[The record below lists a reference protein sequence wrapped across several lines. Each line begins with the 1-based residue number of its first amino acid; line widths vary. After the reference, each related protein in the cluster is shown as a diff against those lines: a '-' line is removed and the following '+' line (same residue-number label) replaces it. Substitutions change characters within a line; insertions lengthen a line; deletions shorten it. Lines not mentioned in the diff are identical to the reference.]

1 VPVAARSAAASP
13 AHPAPLHGPAT
24 AALTRLLMAGLS
36 PDVARRISAHVGPD
50 FPHAQVE
57 PWLQQVLAANL
68 RAEPG
73 IDALIDQGGAIALV
87 GPTGVGKTTTVAKLA
102 ARCAV
107 KYGAAQLA
115 LVTLDAYRIGA
126 HEQLRTYGQILGVP
140 VHVAHDAATLR
151 DVLQVLR
158 GRRVVLIDTCGLSQR
173 DPRLGAVL
181 GMLDAAGTPERPVR
195 RVLLVQA
202 AAHAETLD
210 EVARAWQAGQA
221 HGAIMTKL
229 DEAARIGGALD
240 CLLRWKLPLVGLTNG
255 QRVPEDWHAAST
267 PLLAHIA
274 LKPAGGSF
282 ALQPGELTGEKT
294 GERAAA

>member
-1 VPVAARSAAASP
+1 
-13 AHPAPLHGPAT
+13 
-24 AALTRLLMAGLS
+24 
-36 PDVARRISAHVGPD
+36 
-50 FPHAQVE
+50 
-57 PWLQQVLAANL
+57 
-68 RAEPG
+68 
-73 IDALIDQGGAIALV
+73 
-87 GPTGVGKTTTVAKLA
+87 
-102 ARCAV
+102 
-107 KYGAAQLA
+107 
-115 LVTLDAYRIGA
+115 
-126 HEQLRTYGQILGVP
+126 
-140 VHVAHDAATLR
+140 
-151 DVLQVLR
+151 
-158 GRRVVLIDTCGLSQR
+158 
-173 DPRLGAVL
+173 
-181 GMLDAAGTPERPVR
+181 VR

-274 LKPAGGSF
+274 LKPAGDSF